1 MRLWYIFLNATHSRR
16 VQNTFPFLC
25 LTWKSSCIQVTQM
38 FYHGFD
44 NYMEHAFPLDELKPL
59 SCTGED
65 SLGGYTLTLVSMC
78 FNVFILCFDFV
89 LFSRIDE
96 LLLKVFLVYH
106 SAAFQIGS
114 TRLWGNCVTWEYLCI
129 AGTQFKLIRIW
140 FLMAGWFLRHACPA
154 GWSRPLQ
161 WGSELD
167 WQEPPIWQGT
177 LHERQFSFEKNS
189 SLPIKIVMED
199 Y

>member
-1 MRLWYIFLNATHSRR
+1 MLGNINSFKIHLHLEAHNLNETVANVLDATHSRGG
-16 VQNTFPFLC
+16 VENYFSFLC

-78 FNVFILCFDFV
+78 FDVFILCFDWD

-96 LLLKVFLVYH
+96 LLLEVFLFYRL
-106 SAAFQIGS
+106 AAFQFGN
-114 TRLWGNCVTWEYLCI
+114 TRL
-129 AGTQFKLIRIW
+129 
-140 FLMAGWFLRHACPA
+140 
-154 GWSRPLQ
+154 
-161 WGSELD
+161 
-167 WQEPPIWQGT
+167 
-177 LHERQFSFEKNS
+177 
-189 SLPIKIVMED
+189 
-199 Y
+199 